1 MLLTLVLGLM
11 VNFGGTGPYT
21 TRLLMLCLKL
31 LNTQVLTS
39 NGVDTGNLFPMALIF
54 NCRGRVTQMES
65 KIIIGVLFSAVVAVL
80 GWSVKT
86 TQELTLSVQRLE
98 IILLHDAM
106 DN

>member
-1 MLLTLVLGLM
+1 MG
-11 VNFGGTGPYT
+11 
-21 TRLLMLCLKL
+21 
-31 LNTQVLTS
+31 LTS
-39 NGVDTGNLFPMALIF
+39 SCL
-54 NCRGRVTQMES
+54 GRSIQLES

-106 DN
+106 EN

>member
-1 MLLTLVLGLM
+1 MG
-11 VNFGGTGPYT
+11 NFGGTGLYT
-21 TRLLMLCLKL
+21 IKLLMLCLKL
-31 LNTQVLTS
+31 LITVELILL
-39 NGVDTGNLFPMALIF
+39 GVDTGRAFQTGHIMNLV
-54 NCRGRVTQMES
+54 GRVIQMES

>member
-1 MLLTLVLGLM
+1 VVIGKVFQTGHIMSLT
-11 VNFGGTGPYT
+11 
-21 TRLLMLCLKL
+21 
-31 LNTQVLTS
+31 
-39 NGVDTGNLFPMALIF
+39 
-54 NCRGRVTQMES
+54 GRVTLSMES